1 MKLLPCL
8 RDPQC
13 ELLLLRSCMGVAKL
27 LFGLRTCQPQL
38 MEDAVSRF
46 DDGLRKATEDI
57 VVGGG
62 PFFGDLQWRLASLPM
77 RLGGLGLFSA
87 RDVGAYAFVASRAQ
101 SWELQDH
108 ILRNGGVAGLDPDY
122 QHALERLNVSLPD
135 LDIGGFSN
143 KDTAPSKPQKTLANA
158 LFSKI
163 AQSLGEAF
171 DLSPR
176 QKAVF
181 ECLKGPHAQEFL
193 TVIPIEGL
201 GQCMSAVEYRTILK
215 YRLMIP
221 MYPEDETCPIC
232 RKACMDKYGEHAVHC
247 KELPGFKYRH
257 DWVRDV
263 LGDILRRAGIS
274 AKKEAPVNF
283 LTDPMEGRST
293 LRPADLLVFGWAGGK
308 HACVDLTGVSPLVG
322 LRENGFVAG
331 LAARKAESKKVD
343 KHAKACAE
351 NQHVFIP
358 FAFDTFGF
366 LALEAINFLTRV
378 QQVIHNICSTPRGQ
392 GFVFGRLGFAIQKG
406 LAAQLVARL
415 PSVLM

>member
-1 MKLLPCL
+1 
-8 RDPQC
+8 
-13 ELLLLRSCMGVAKL
+13 MGVAKL
-27 LFGLRTCQPQL
+27 LFGLRTCQPHL
-38 MEDAVSRF
+38 MEDAISRL
-46 DDGLRKATEDI
+46 DDGLRKAIEDI

-108 ILRNGGVAGLDPDY
+108 ILRNGGVVGLDPDY
-122 QHALERLNVSLPD
+122 QQALERLNVSLPD

-247 KELPGFKYRH
+247 KELPG
-257 DWVRDV
+257 
-263 LGDILRRAGIS
+263 AGIS

-283 LTDPMEGRST
+283 LTDPTEGRST
-293 LRPADLLVFGWAGGK
+293 LRPADLLVFGWGE

-322 LRENGFVAG
+322 LKENGFLAG

-358 FAFDTFGF
+358 FAFDTFGS
-366 LALEAINFLTRV
+366 LAPEAINFLTRV
-378 QQVIHNICSTPRGQ
+378 QRVIHSNCSTPRGQ